1 MKTDYQGALQQI
13 KQQIRKPHPV
23 WLLHGD
29 EPLLSQQILT
39 ELRKHWQQHG
49 VERQRIDLGSTADW
63 RDAFNELD
71 SLSLFASQTAV
82 EVHGNHKPDAATL
95 LLLERF
101 IQQSNDNQLVIVMPK
116 QDAAAQ
122 KTKFYKLL
130 EAQALVVALSIRDE
144 AQRRQLLQQLAKQQQ
159 LQLTDAA
166 WSLLLEHTQN
176 NLLAAHQALL
186 RLSALHDGNTA
197 ADVADLQP
205 ALVEQSRFSTFDL
218 GDAALSGQAEKAVQI
233 LQFLKESGEPTSLV
247 LWTLS
252 KEMRLVMQLLAQP
265 NTEQQLGIWQNRVGL
280 YRQACRRLSRA
291 DTADWS
297 ELLRQ
302 ADESIKGIRDEPTW
316 DLLLRCTL
324 GLAGIRLF
332 G

>member
-49 VERQRIDLGSTADW
+49 VERQRIDLGSAADW

-186 RLSALHDGNTA
+186 RLSALHDGTTA

-218 GDAALSGQAEKAVQI
+218 GDAALGGQAEKAVQI

-265 NTEQQLGIWQNRVGL
+265 NSEQQLGIWQNRVGL
-280 YRQACRRLSRA
+280 YRQACRRLSA
-291 DTADWS
+291 QDTADWS

>member
-13 KQQIRKPHPV
+13 AKSPPV
-23 WLLHGD
+23 WLLHGN

-39 ELRKHWQQHG
+39 ELRKHWQQQG
-49 VERQRIDLGSTADW
+49 VERQRINLGSAADW
-63 RDAFNELD
+63 RDAFSELN
-71 SLSLFASQTAV
+71 SLSLFSSQTAV
-82 EVHGNHKPDAATL
+82 EVHGSHKPDATTL

-116 QDAAAQ
+116 QDASAQ

-130 EAQALVVALSIRDE
+130 ESKALVVALSIRDE
-144 AQRRQLLQQLAKQQQ
+144 AQRRQLLQQLAKQQK

-186 RLSALHDGNTA
+186 RLSALHDGTAA

-233 LQFLKESGEPTSLV
+233 LHFLKESGEPTSLV

-265 NTEQQLGIWQNRVGL
+265 NSEQQLGIWQNRIGL
-280 YRQACRRLSRA
+280 YRQACRRLSRV

-297 ELLRQ
+297 EMLRQ

-332 G
+332 D